1 MKKNMIK
8 LIVVALLISPMLS
21 SCNTKKLEEEIASLK
36 QEVATLTSEKSAAE
50 AQVKELTIKCEE
62 ATKANDDLKAEL
74 EKAKAPK
81 AKAPA
86 APAKKHK
93 K

>member
-1 MKKNMIK
+1 MKKNIIK
-8 LIVVALLISPMLS
+8 LFIVALLISPMLS

-50 AQVKELTIKCEE
+50 AQIKDLT
-62 ATKANDDLKAEL
+62 LKAE
-74 EKAKAPK
+74 EAAKANEELKVELAKALAPK

-86 APAKKHK
+86 AKKHK